1 MVRVAIVDDTRLCRE
16 GLAHILTREEHV
28 SVAGMAGRLDESL
41 ALVRDLRPDVI
52 LLRMA
57 TSESLLIL
65 RAIVEVT
72 PMAKVV
78 VLGVS
83 EGEDEVVA
91 CAEAGAAGYL
101 LRDGSVADLVA
112 AIQSVA
118 SGETLCSP
126 RIAATLLRRV
136 AVLAAERQSLATLAH
151 LTRRETE
158 IVELIDQGLSNKEIA
173 RRLTIEVRTVKNHVH
188 NVLEKLQVHRRGEAA
203 ARIRKGPTRALER
216 THPQIPQR
224 GTSPF

>member
-1 MVRVAIVDDTRLCRE
+1 MVRVAIVDDTRLFRE
-16 GLAHILTREEHV
+16 GLAHILTREEYV
-28 SVAGMAGRLDESL
+28 SVAGMAGPLDESL
-41 ALVRDLRPDVI
+41 ALVRDIRPDVV

-57 TSESLLIL
+57 TPESLQIL
-65 RAIVEVT
+65 RAIAEVT
-72 PMAKVV
+72 PAKVI

-83 EGEDEVVA
+83 ESEDEVIA

-112 AIQSVA
+112 AVQSVA

-136 AVLAAERQSLATLAH
+136 AALAAERQSLAVLAH

-203 ARIRKGPTRALER
+203 ARVRKAQPVHRSAPESQT
-216 THPQIPQR
+216 PQT
-224 GTSPF
+224 GTSPY

>member
-1 MVRVAIVDDTRLCRE
+1 MVRVLIVDDTKLCRE
-16 GLAHILTREEHV
+16 GLAHVLMREEHV
-28 SVAGMAGRLDESL
+28 SVAGTAGRLDESL
-41 ALVRDLRPDVI
+41 ALVRDLHPDVV

-57 TSESLLIL
+57 TSESLPIL

-72 PMAKVV
+72 PAAKVV
-78 VLGVS
+78 VLGAS
-83 EGEDEVVA
+83 ESEDEVIA
-91 CAEAGAAGYL
+91 CAEAGAAGYF

-112 AIQSVA
+112 AVRSVA

-136 AVLAAERQSLATLAH
+136 AALAAERKSLAVLAH

-173 RRLTIEVRTVKNHVH
+173 RRLIIEVRTVKNHVH
-188 NVLEKLQVHRRGEAA
+188 NILEKLQVNRRGEAA
-203 ARIRKGPTRALER
+203 ARMRKAQPV
-216 THPQIPQR
+216 PQKAPRPETPQT
-224 GTSPF
+224 GTSPS